1 MNNLKHFYRHTT
13 QVQLIFSKVFNLFLN
28 SVNVSLFFTNKGRLF
43 HKILH
48 LKRNDFIPKQYVFTC
63 GNWRLFLF
71 LRLKGSGFS
80 NKYDHINSGFKCI
93 NDLLTSIA
101 RNCKYL

>member
-48 LKRNDFIPKQYVFTC
+48 LKRNDFIPK
-63 GNWRLFLF
+63 
-71 LRLKGSGFS
+71 
-80 NKYDHINSGFKCI
+80 
-93 NDLLTSIA
+93 
-101 RNCKYL
+101 